1 MTEIFKMNSSYKL
14 EFYSE
19 PLLEFAHSQKSDYCK
34 DGLFLY
40 GPLKNKVEISYGVI
54 GHEEGIKRFEK
65 WISEINSYISSAD
78 SKKLH
83 FSSYPGF
90 KSIFNTKLKPIDNAK
105 IYVDKNTIL
114 NKIKQ
119 DNINKAIYET
129 VNLYREKLIHY
140 KNNEEELPN
149 IWFVIIPEEV
159 HHYGRSKSVVPKKER
174 IKSNVLY
181 TKKMKLSDTPGQV
194 KFFPEMNEQAKVY
207 DYGTDFRR
215 QLKARL
221 LKEKIPIQ
229 IIRETSI
236 APNDFLDSRNQP
248 TRDVQ
253 DPATIAWNL
262 STTMMFKAG
271 CKPWKLANIRKGVC
285 YIGLVFKKLDKYN
298 RSGNACCGA
307 QMFLDTGDGLVF
319 KGAIGNWLDK
329 TNNEFHL
336 TKDKAKDL
344 MKNILEEYRRGQ
356 GEYPKELFIH
366 GRTYFNNAEWDGFLE
381 AAQNTTTKLIGIR
394 ITRSTNELKLYRL
407 DGNRP
412 IVRGTAFKV
421 SNNKA
426 YLWTSGYVERF
437 NTYPGFSV
445 PNPITI
451 EICRGD
457 EELDTVIKD
466 IFALTKIN
474 FNSCAFGDSVPV
486 TLKFADV
493 VGNILTAAP
502 NEDVPPLPFIYY
514 I

>member
-1 MTEIFKMNSSYKL
+1 MNSSYKL

-83 FSSYPGF
+83 FSSFPGF

-159 HHYGRSKSVVPKKER
+159 HHYGRSKSVVPKNER

-215 QLKARL
+215 Q
-221 LKEKIPIQ
+221 
-229 IIRETSI
+229 
-236 APNDFLDSRNQP
+236 
-248 TRDVQ
+248 
-253 DPATIAWNL
+253 
-262 STTMMFKAG
+262 
-271 CKPWKLANIRKGVC
+271 
-285 YIGLVFKKLDKYN
+285 
-298 RSGNACCGA
+298 
-307 QMFLDTGDGLVF
+307 
-319 KGAIGNWLDK
+319 
-329 TNNEFHL
+329 
-336 TKDKAKDL
+336 
-344 MKNILEEYRRGQ
+344 
-356 GEYPKELFIH
+356 
-366 GRTYFNNAEWDGFLE
+366 
-381 AAQNTTTKLIGIR
+381 
-394 ITRSTNELKLYRL
+394 LKLYRL

>member
-1 MTEIFKMNSSYKL
+1 MTGIFKMGSSFKL
-14 EFYSE
+14 EFYQE
-19 PLLEFAHSQKSDYCK
+19 PMLEFAHSQKSDYCK

-40 GPLKNKVEISYGVI
+40 GPLKNKTEISYGII
-54 GHEEGIKRFEK
+54 GHEDGIKRFEK
-65 WISEINSYISSAD
+65 WIGSINSYINSAD

-90 KSIFNTKLKPIDNAK
+90 KSVFGTSLKLIDNAK
-105 IYVDKNTIL
+105 IFVNKNTIL

-119 DNINKAIYET
+119 DNINKAIYDT

-140 KNNEEELPN
+140 KNNEETIPD

-159 HHYGRSKSVVPKKER
+159 YRFGRPQSIVPKNER
-174 IKSNVLY
+174 IASNMLL
-181 TKKMKLSDTPGQV
+181 KKMKAQRLVGQASL
-194 KFFPEMNEQAKVY
+194 FSEINEQAKVY

-248 TRDVQ
+248 VRDVQ

-271 CKPWKLANIRKGVC
+271 CKPWKLADIRKGVC
-285 YIGLVFKKLDKYN
+285 YIGLVFKKLDKSN
-298 RSGNACCGA
+298 RNGNACCGA

-344 MKNILEEYRRGQ
+344 MKNILEEYKRGQ
-356 GEYPKELFIH
+356 GEYPNELFIH
-366 GRTYFNNAEWDGFLE
+366 GRTYFNDAEWNGFFD

-394 ITRSTNELKLYRL
+394 ITHATNELKLYRL

-421 SNNKA
+421 SDNKA

-451 EICRGD
+451 EICRG
-457 EELDTVIKD
+457 EKTLDTVIKD

-486 TLKFADV
+486 TLKFADA